1 MRSADLGFIEQIA
14 ALVHPRY
21 PESPAV
27 AAERLRLYPAGCWV
41 AGPPPGESADR
52 LVGYALS
59 HPAVFGQ
66 PPALDSLLD
75 RLAPACDCLYLHD
88 LAMLAPW
95 RGAGLGSALITRLG
109 TLARRTGFTA
119 VTLTAVNDSR
129 DFWCRLGFRAVAGA
143 ALRSKLASYGPD
155 AVYMALD
162 ITDAG

>member
-1 MRSADLGFIEQIA
+1 
-14 ALVHPRY
+14 
-21 PESPAV
+21 V
-27 AAERLRLYPAGCWV
+27 AAERLRLYPAGCW
-41 AGPPPGESADR
+41 AAALPPRGASADG

-66 PPALDSLLD
+66 PPALGSLLE
-75 RLAPACDCLYLHD
+75 RIAPVCDCLYLHD
-88 LAMLAPW
+88 LALLAPW
-95 RGAGLGSALITRLG
+95 RGTGLGTALIVRLLA
-109 TLARRTGFTA
+109 LARRHGFTA

-129 DFWCRLGFRAVAGA
+129 DFWDRLGFRAIAGS